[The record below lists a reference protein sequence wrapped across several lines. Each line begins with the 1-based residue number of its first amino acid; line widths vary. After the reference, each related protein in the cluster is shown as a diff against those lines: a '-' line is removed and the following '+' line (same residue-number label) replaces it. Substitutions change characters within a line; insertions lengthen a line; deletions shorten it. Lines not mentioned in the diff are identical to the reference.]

1 MSSRFMRMVVMFD
14 LPVETREQR
23 KIATKFRKYLLD
35 EGYVMMQFSVYYR
48 ICNGK
53 DMVNKYLL
61 RLEDNLPEK
70 GSVRLITLTE
80 KQFREMKV
88 LVGGV
93 SPIEDKLDSSNLS
106 VF

>member
-1 MSSRFMRMVVMFD
+1 
-14 LPVETREQR
+14 
-23 KIATKFRKYLLD
+23 
-35 EGYVMMQFSVYYR
+35 MMQFSVYYR

-61 RLEDNLPEK
+61 RLEDKVPEK

-80 KQFREMKV
+80 KQFSEMKV

-93 SPIEDKLDSSNLS
+93 SPIEEKLDSSNLS

>member
-1 MSSRFMRMVVMFD
+1 MRMVVMFD

-61 RLEDNLPEK
+61 RLEDNVPEK
-70 GSVRLITLTE
+70 LNCNIKCIKNFKNLYRQRIT
-80 KQFREMKV
+80 Q
-88 LVGGV
+88 
-93 SPIEDKLDSSNLS
+93 
-106 VF
+106 

>member
-1 MSSRFMRMVVMFD
+1 MRMVVMFD

-53 DMVNKYLL
+53 DMVNKDLL
-61 RLEDNLPEK
+61 RLEDD
-70 GSVRLITLTE
+70 V
-80 KQFREMKV
+80 
-88 LVGGV
+88 
-93 SPIEDKLDSSNLS
+93 
-106 VF
+106 

>member
-1 MSSRFMRMVVMFD
+1 MRMVVMFD

-53 DMVNKYLL
+53 DMVSKYLL
-61 RLEDNLPEK
+61 RLEDNAPEK

-80 KQFREMKV
+80 KQFSEMKV

-93 SPIEDKLDSSNLS
+93 SPIEEKLDSSNLS

>member
-1 MSSRFMRMVVMFD
+1 
-14 LPVETREQR
+14 
-23 KIATKFRKYLLD
+23 
-35 EGYVMMQFSVYYR
+35 
-48 ICNGK
+48 
-53 DMVNKYLL
+53 MVNKYLL

-80 KQFREMKV
+80 KQFSEMKV

>member
-1 MSSRFMRMVVMFD
+1 MFD

-61 RLEDNLPEK
+61 RLEDN
-70 GSVRLITLTE
+70 
-80 KQFREMKV
+80 FRKRV
-88 LVGGV
+88 QSG
-93 SPIEDKLDSSNLS
+93 
-106 VF
+106 

>member
-1 MSSRFMRMVVMFD
+1 MRMVVMFD

-61 RLEDNLPEK
+61 RLEDKVPEK

-80 KQFREMKV
+80 KQFSEMKV

-93 SPIEDKLDSSNLS
+93 SPIEEKLDSSNLS

>member
-1 MSSRFMRMVVMFD
+1 MRMVVMFD

-53 DMVNKYLL
+53 DMVNKYLW
-61 RLEDNLPEK
+61 RLEDKVPEK

-80 KQFREMKV
+80 KQFSEMKV

-93 SPIEDKLDSSNLS
+93 SPIEEKLDSSNLS

>member
-1 MSSRFMRMVVMFD
+1 MFD
-14 LPVETREQR
+14 LPVETREKR
-23 KIATKFRKYLLD
+23 KIATKFRKSQVD
-35 EGYVMMQFSVYYR
+35 EGHVMLQFAVYYR
-48 ICNGK
+48 ICNGI
-53 DMVNKYLL
+53 DMVTKYLL

-80 KQFREMKV
+80 KQFSEMKV

>member
-1 MSSRFMRMVVMFD
+1 MRMVVMFD

-61 RLEDNLPEK
+61 RLEDNVPIK

-80 KQFREMKV
+80 KQFSEMKV

-93 SPIEDKLDSSNLS
+93 SPIEEKLDSSNLS